1 MMATGARLRAGL
13 PGDGSQIWP
22 LSPPNR
28 ADPRSAAVVA
38 DAPPQQEMVAVN
50 GTGQPQLVVDEHK
63 TILEEVPREEN
74 GTLSA
79 ANYAAQG
86 HENVAAEYYKQQVE
100 MLEGFSEMDAFTDRA
115 FLPVMS
121 KDDEPVVVVAKMW
134 ENNKFVDYDSSKEK
148 ENDGDSQVD
157 LESNKGDAG
166 LES

>member
-1 MMATGARLRAGL
+1 MSLFSHIFL
-13 PGDGSQIWP
+13 LNVPF
-22 LSPPNR
+22 
-28 ADPRSAAVVA
+28 
-38 DAPPQQEMVAVN
+38 MV
-50 GTGQPQLVVDEHK
+50 LL
-63 TILEEVPREEN
+63 I
-74 GTLSA
+74 
-79 ANYAAQG
+79 AQG

>member
-79 ANYAAQG
+79 ANYAGYRPQIMVQRRRRLTFHWQRADHLG
-86 HENVAAEYYKQQVE
+86 RTYK
-100 MLEGFSEMDAFTDRA
+100 
-115 FLPVMS
+115 MS
-121 KDDEPVVVVAKMW
+121 SVYAPTTHRCGSTLSICM
-134 ENNKFVDYDSSKEK
+134 S
-148 ENDGDSQVD
+148 
-157 LESNKGDAG
+157 L
-166 LES
+166 